1 MRGRERGV
9 MRGEMMRGCKLEEER
24 EEEVDGK
31 ERGRYQCA
39 NEISRKEIENFYG
52 INTIQI
58 KENNK

>member
-1 MRGRERGV
+1 

-24 EEEVDGK
+24 GEEEVDGK